1 MKKFFILSVMI
12 LSVCTVFASEN
23 TLVPKA
29 QLPEI
34 KSAVFANALKTVRKC
49 NKPVISEINPVS
61 ELGSLKKNN
70 EGKVIFGEWVEE
82 WTINACGT
90 EVIVPVEFKQQF
102 SAYSGSKNIKYSN
115 SYLKY
120 KIREPRV
127 K

>member
-1 MKKFFILSVMI
+1 MI

>member
-49 NKPVISEINPVS
+49 NKPVISEINPVP